1 MYDVIARLEYYIL
14 IRAKEIIEA
23 AGSNRKDDVTKLSLR
38 ITAQSKHHE
47 FYYYFR

>member
-14 IRAKEIIEA
+14 IRAKKIIEA

-38 ITAQSKHHE
+38 ITQIKHHE